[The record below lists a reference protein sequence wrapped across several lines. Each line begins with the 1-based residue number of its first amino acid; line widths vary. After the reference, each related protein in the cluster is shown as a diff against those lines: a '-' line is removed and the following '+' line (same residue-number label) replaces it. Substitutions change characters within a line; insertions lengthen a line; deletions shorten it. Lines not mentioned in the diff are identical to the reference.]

1 MNYLSMNNAYR
12 GADDNSRHDE
22 VQNLTG
28 QNALPQAEYDIS
40 SYFYRFF
47 ACGGKEMLFLEP
59 EQAVLV
65 RTSCIGRSRAR
76 MPYGELANVDHD
88 EFFACMHAIKAPPLF
103 DAAMPGCGCQTEKVE
118 QVVFELHRRMQ
129 ARGDTGIIRK
139 VERLSENFGGFDQ
152 RLQRMEGMMDTMF
165 RTVTGQEPPPQQQM
179 TLPAGSTSS
188 GSGGNNSTNSTTAGA
203 TGTALAAP
211 LLQPVQA
218 RAMTGGVVAP
228 VNQT

>member
-88 EFFACMHAIKAPPLF
+88 EFFACMHVIAAPPLF
-103 DAAMPGCGCQTEKVE
+103 DAAMPGCGCQGEKVE
-118 QVVFELHRRMQ
+118 KVVFELHRRMQ

-139 VERLSENFGGFDQ
+139 VERLNEDFGGFDQ

-165 RTVTGQEPPPQQQM
+165 RTVTGQEPPPQQQIM
-179 TLPAGSTSS
+179 TASS
-188 GSGGNNSTNSTTAGA
+188 GSGGNSNSTNAGP
-203 TGTALAAP
+203 TGTALATP
-211 LLQPVQA
+211 LLQPVQGR
-218 RAMTGGVVAP
+218 RAMTGGGVAAP
-228 VNQT
+228 VSQA